1 MLLVHKWLYW
11 NIVVEEEQ
19 YSVVKP
25 GFKRMDLNDTVDSN
39 ADLSRQP
46 DHSSELEQSINKLV
60 YLLFSIFCVYPF
72 VFLDNVIFLSVQL
85 KISRVCAI
93 QKWLLNWNVIV
104 EEQSIVK
111 PGFKRMDLNDMV
123 ERNADLFG
131 QLSRSADLEQAN
143 ST

>member
-1 MLLVHKWLYW
+1 MYRP
-11 NIVVEEEQ
+11 
-19 YSVVKP
+19 S
-25 GFKRMDLNDTVDSN
+25 
-39 ADLSRQP
+39 
-46 DHSSELEQSINKLV
+46 
-60 YLLFSIFCVYPF
+60 
-72 VFLDNVIFLSVQL
+72 VFLDNVIFLCVQL